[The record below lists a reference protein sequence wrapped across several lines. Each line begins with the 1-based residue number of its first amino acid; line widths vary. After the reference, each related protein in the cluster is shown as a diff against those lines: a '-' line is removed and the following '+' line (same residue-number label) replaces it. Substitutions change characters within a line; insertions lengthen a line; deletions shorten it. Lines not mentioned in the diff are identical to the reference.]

1 MKSLTEI
8 QDEVLKAVA
17 ALQEALKE
25 LDLSTVPRVP
35 LEALKELGLSSVP
48 RVPMPHRT
56 SSAIYFV
63 CDNEVTKT
71 LANLREAL
79 KELNFSALPRV
90 PIDDWGCWKQ
100 LPLRTS
106 AVYFV
111 FDNEGEIFY
120 IGKTANLRGRWR
132 PSLMSTEHTCLQP
145 ALAVRG
151 FSLAWWSLPKMVL
164 TVVED
169 ALIRFHSPPRNIVG
183 VERATTP
190 FAIDP
195 AKADEPC
202 G

>member
-8 QDEVLKAVA
+8 QDEVLKTVA

-35 LEALKELGLSSVP
+35 L
-48 RVPMPHRT
+48 PHRT

-63 CDNEVTKT
+63 CDNEVIKI

-79 KELNFSALPRV
+79 KELDFSALPRV
-90 PIDDWGCWKQ
+90 PIDDWECWEQ

-106 AVYFV
+106 AIYFV
-111 FDNEGEIFY
+111 FDNEGELFY
-120 IGKTANLRGRWR
+120 IGKSVNLRGRWNPR
-132 PSLMSTEHTCLQP
+132 GLMTTEHTCLQS
-145 ALAVRG
+145 ALDAGG

-190 FAIDP
+190 FAIGP
-195 AKADEPC
+195 RK